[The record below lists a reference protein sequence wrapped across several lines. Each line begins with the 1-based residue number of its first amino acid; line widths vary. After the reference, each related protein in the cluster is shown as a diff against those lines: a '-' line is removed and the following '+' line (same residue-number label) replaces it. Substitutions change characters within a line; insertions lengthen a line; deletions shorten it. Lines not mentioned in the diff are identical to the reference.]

1 MHSDFVSLRNSMFH
15 LNQAALLFILQLFM
29 WKVFAG
35 VIPPEQRNL
44 TVVRGETVTLNCNVT
59 MENIKQ
65 TEWFKDK
72 LIFAFQYST
81 KRNVS
86 SLPPDRLQMNIDT
99 NSQSTLKLLNAQ
111 PGDAGYYNCSV
122 IGLTGIRRIVWNLL
136 VSEGPEGE
144 EGSSNPVGNF
154 LYLLV
159 CVPAL
164 LVCVLALTVCLW
176 RKRVLSKN
184 PVEDQFEPGS
194 GGEVTT
200 EPQMR
205 TTSWPE
211 NRKRSRYVER
221 LNSIYGL

>member
-1 MHSDFVSLRNSMFH
+1 
-15 LNQAALLFILQLFM
+15 
-29 WKVFAG
+29 
-35 VIPPEQRNL
+35 
-44 TVVRGETVTLNCNVT
+44 

>member
-1 MHSDFVSLRNSMFH
+1 
-15 LNQAALLFILQLFM
+15 
-29 WKVFAG
+29 
-35 VIPPEQRNL
+35 
-44 TVVRGETVTLNCNVT
+44 
-59 MENIKQ
+59 MENISQ
-65 TEWFKDK
+65 TEWHKDK
-72 LIFAFQYST
+72 LIFNYQHST
-81 KRNVS
+81 KS
-86 SLPPDRLQMNIDT
+86 KFSDLPPDRLQMNIDT

-111 PGDAGYYNCSV
+111 PDDAGYYRCTV
-122 IGLTGIRRIVWNLL
+122 IGLTGRRTIVWNLL

-205 TTSWPE
+205 TTRSTE

>member
-44 TVVRGETVTLNCNVT
+44 TVVRGETVTLNCN
-59 MENIKQ
+59 
-65 TEWFKDK
+65 
-72 LIFAFQYST
+72 
-81 KRNVS
+81 
-86 SLPPDRLQMNIDT
+86 PD
-99 NSQSTLKLLNAQ
+99 
-111 PGDAGYYNCSV
+111 DAGYYRCIAS
-122 IGLTGIRRIVWNLL
+122 GLTGVRRIVWNLL

-144 EGSSNPVGNF
+144 EGSSNPGGNF

-176 RKRVLSKN
+176 RWTKTTEQDFFSSQTQNYVQSRAPVREMVPPQHQSHVKYRLLSKAEGTC
-184 PVEDQFEPGS
+184 P
-194 GGEVTT
+194 
-200 EPQMR
+200 
-205 TTSWPE
+205 
-211 NRKRSRYVER
+211 
-221 LNSIYGL
+221 

>member
-44 TVVRGETVTLNCNVT
+44 TVVRGETVTLNCN
-59 MENIKQ
+59 
-65 TEWFKDK
+65 
-72 LIFAFQYST
+72 
-81 KRNVS
+81 
-86 SLPPDRLQMNIDT
+86 PD
-99 NSQSTLKLLNAQ
+99 
-111 PGDAGYYNCSV
+111 DAGYYRCIAS
-122 IGLTGIRRIVWNLL
+122 GLTGVRRIVWNLL

>member
-15 LNQAALLFILQLFM
+15 LNPAALLFILQLFM

-44 TVVRGETVTLNCNVT
+44 TVVRGKTFTLNCNVT
-59 MENIKQ
+59 MKNITQ
-65 TEWFKDK
+65 INWYKDK
-72 LIFAFQYST
+72 TIFAYQHST
-81 KRNVS
+81 KRKFS
-86 SLPPDRLQMNIDT
+86 DLPHDRLQINIDT

-111 PGDAGYYNCSV
+111 PDDAGYYNCRV
-122 IGLTGIRRIVWNLL
+122 AALTGIRRIVWNLL

-176 RKRVLSKN
+176 RWTKTTEQDFFSSQTLNYVQSRAPVREMVPPQHQSHVKYRLLSKAEGTC
-184 PVEDQFEPGS
+184 P
-194 GGEVTT
+194 
-200 EPQMR
+200 
-205 TTSWPE
+205 
-211 NRKRSRYVER
+211 
-221 LNSIYGL
+221 